1 MKYRILFALS
11 TGLVF
16 AFNFGCSNDATVGP
30 ATQNLA
36 PACVENADD
45 LEGQGWLCP
54 DDLTVECEGGSAD
67 PAFIYLEPSGDLP
80 ERCDEI
86 ELSLNDKQPF
96 EVGTHDIV
104 ITANA
109 SDGEGEPVE
118 VTCEATLTVK
128 DTVPPK
134 PIDEAIELWPPNHK
148 FHTISGEDC
157 VMDACDGNLE
167 VTFLSASS
175 DEPVN
180 DKGDGNTEPDI
191 ILDCDRVQ
199 LRSERQGG
207 GNGRIY
213 KLGWKAVDDAG
224 NETEGECIVAVPH
237 DQSGR
242 EPLDDGLAYQ
252 MMLDSNQCNG
262 GTGGAGGMGGVGG
275 EGGAG
280 GMGGVGG
287 EGGTGGMGGVGGEG
301 GTGGGVVQ

>member
-1 MKYRILFALS
+1 MKYPNLFILSAGMVFVLS
-11 TGLVF
+11 L
-16 AFNFGCSNDATVGP
+16 GCSEGATVDP
-30 ATQNLA
+30 STQKLS
-36 PACVENADD
+36 PACIENADD
-45 LEGQGWLCP
+45 LEGQDWLCP
-54 DDLTVECEGGSAD
+54 DDLTVECENGGAD
-67 PAFIYLEPSGDLP
+67 PELIYLVPSGDLP
-80 ERCDEI
+80 ESCDDI
-86 ELSLNDKQPF
+86 ELSLNDEGPF
-96 EVGTHDIV
+96 EVGTHEIV
-104 ITANA
+104 VTAEA
-109 SDGEGEPVE
+109 SGVDGGTVE
-118 VTCEATLTVK
+118 VVCEATLTVE
-128 DTVPPK
+128 DTVAPEA
-134 PIDEAIELWPPNHK
+134 IDEMVELWPPNHK

-157 VMDACDGNLE
+157 VRDACDGDLE
-167 VTFLSASS
+167 VTFLFASS

-213 KLGWKAVDDAG
+213 TLGWRAVDDAG

-242 EPLDDGLAYQ
+242 VAVDDGAAYE
-252 MMLDSNQCNG
+252 MMLDPNECDSGSG

-287 EGGTGGMGGVGGEG
+287 EGGAGGIVILSGSS
-301 GTGGGVVQ
+301 